1 MRRNVS
7 AMVNIANGHE
17 TPAPTTSI
25 DQTERDTAAHRLD
38 TARHATAGP
47 DTVLSGTGSAATAA
61 RYLLAGIRLALG
73 WIFLWAFLDK
83 LFGLGH
89 STVAAKSWLNGG
101 SPTAGFLGKSATG
114 PFTGFYHSI
123 AGSVVA
129 DALFMA
135 ALLGIGVALLLG
147 IGMRIAAGAG
157 ALLTVLMWTAVLPP
171 SSNPFMD
178 DHLIYAAVLVVLAL
192 LGAGNTLGLGRWW
205 AGTPLVRR
213 NTWLT

>member
-1 MRRNVS
+1 
-7 AMVNIANGHE
+7 MVNIANGHE
-17 TPAPTTSI
+17 TPAPTTAI
-25 DQTERDTAAHRLD
+25 DRTERETASHRLHTD
-38 TARHATAGP
+38 RHTPAGP
-47 DTVLSGTGSAATAA
+47 DNVLSVTGSAATAT

-123 AGSVVA
+123 AGNAVA

-135 ALLGIGVALLLG
+135 ALLGIGAALILG

-157 ALLTVLMWTAVLPP
+157 AALTVLMWTAVLPP
-171 SSNPFMD
+171 ENNPFMD

-192 LGAGNTLGLGRWW
+192 VGAGTTLGLGKYWEKL
-205 AGTPLVRR
+205 PIVRA
-213 NTWLT
+213 NGWLK